1 MVRSKKQ
8 NFGTNHAI
16 QVFIFL
22 TLKLERFLIFFSKI
36 NFYLIKVTMIN
47 KTL

>member
-22 TLKLERFLIFFSKI
+22 TLKLERFLIFFFK
-36 NFYLIKVTMIN
+36 N
-47 KTL
+47 KFLFDKSNHD